1 MRALTIVFAACL
13 PLFASSPLPRVESV
27 TTEKSDFAPGGT
39 VRIEGSTGE
48 LNIEGWDQPSVEV
61 TVTRYTWDANA
72 ERAKRNLDRVQVA
85 KPAASGTEIS
95 IVTTHKKS
103 LSVHVNYNIR
113 VPRDSKLI
121 IRQGIGDVVVYGVG
135 GDIDATAKAGDILL
149 QLPATEKYSI
159 DAKNKA
165 AGDIY
170 SDYEGKAHYT
180 WVLMGDKL
188 ESETPAPARHLRLRV
203 RFGGI
208 AIQKVGQATPP
219 V

>member
-1 MRALTIVFAACL
+1 MRSIAIVLAACL
-13 PLFASSPLPRVESV
+13 PLLASPPLPRVESV
-27 TTEKSDFAPGGT
+27 TTEKADFAPGGT
-39 VRIEGSTGE
+39 IKIEGSTGE

-61 TVTRYTWDANA
+61 TATRYMWDANA
-72 ERAKRNLDRVQVA
+72 ARAKRDLDRVQVA
-85 KPAASGTEIS
+85 KPIVTGTELT

-103 LSVHVNYNIR
+103 ISVHVNYNIR

-121 IRQGIGDVVVYGVG
+121 IRQGSGDVVVYDVA

-149 QLPATEKYSI
+149 QLPASGKYSI

-170 SDYEGKAHYT
+170 SDYEGKSHYT

-188 ESETPAPARHLRLRV
+188 ESEAAAPVHHLHLRV

-208 AIQKVGQATPP
+208 TIQKMAA
-219 V
+219 

>member
-1 MRALTIVFAACL
+1 MRSLAIAFAACL
-13 PLFASSPLPRVESV
+13 PLLASAPRPRVESV
-27 TTEKSDFAPGGT
+27 TTQKTDFAPGGT
-39 VRIEGSTGE
+39 IKIEGSTGE

-72 ERAKRNLDRVQVA
+72 ERGKRNLDRVQVA
-85 KPAASGTEIS
+85 KPAVSGAELS

-103 LSVHVNYNIR
+103 LAVHVNYSIR

-121 IRQGIGDVVVYGVG
+121 IRQGIGDVVVYDVG

-170 SDYEGKAHYT
+170 SDYEGKTHST

-188 ESETPAPARHLRLRV
+188 ESDPPAPARHLHLRV

-208 AIQKVGQATPP
+208 TIQKMAT
-219 V
+219 